1 MGKIVV
7 DRGLEQY
14 TIEDKNGT
22 VLGKFEMNPADVELV
37 KRYEHV
43 AEAVSHIADNVDER
57 KDIVDIVKEMEEELD
72 KQIDYLFNSN
82 VSKSFFSITSPFTV
96 LANGEFFVENVLNAI
111 GKLIEAETGK
121 LIGYKQLVDPPQPAP
136 APEETIVEQ
145 PEDTIYLEDLAF

>member
-7 DRGLEQY
+7 DRGLEEY

-37 KRYEHV
+37 KRYEQV
-43 AEAVSHIADNVDER
+43 AETVSHIADDIDES
-57 KDIVDIVKEMEEELD
+57 KDIVDILAEMESRLN

-82 VSKSFFSITSPFTV
+82 VSQSFFSITSPFTV
-96 LANGEFFVENVLNAI
+96 LASGEFYVENVLNAI

-121 LIGYKQLVDPPQPAP
+121 RFEKVQTKISKYTSK
-136 APEETIVEQ
+136 
-145 PEDTIYLEDLAF
+145 YHK

>member
-22 VLGKFEMNPADVELV
+22 VLGKFEMNHAHAELV

-43 AEAVSHIADNVDER
+43 AEAVSHIADNVDES
-57 KDIVDIVKEMEEELD
+57 KDIVDIVKEMEEKLN

-82 VSKSFFSITSPFTV
+82 VSQSFFSITSPFTV

-121 LIGYKQLVDPPQPAP
+121 RFEKVQTKIGKYTSK
-136 APEETIVEQ
+136 
-145 PEDTIYLEDLAF
+145 YHK

>member
-7 DRGLEQY
+7 DRGLEHY
-14 TIEDKNGT
+14 TSEDKNGT
-22 VLGKFEMNPADVELV
+22 VLGKFEMNPADLELV

-43 AEAVSHIADNVDER
+43 AEAVSHIADNVEEI
-57 KDIVDIVKEMEEELD
+57 KDIVKIVKEMEEKLN

-82 VSKSFFSITSPFTV
+82 VSQSFFSITSPFTV

-121 LIGYKQLVDPPQPAP
+121 RFEKVQTKIGKYTSK
-136 APEETIVEQ
+136 
-145 PEDTIYLEDLAF
+145 YHK

>member
-7 DRGLEQY
+7 DRGLEEY

-57 KDIVDIVKEMEEELD
+57 KDIVKEMEEELD

-82 VSKSFFSITSPFTV
+82 VSQSFFSITSPFTV

-121 LIGYKQLVDPPQPAP
+121 RFAKVQTKINKYTSK
-136 APEETIVEQ
+136 
-145 PEDTIYLEDLAF
+145 YHK

>member
-7 DRGLEQY
+7 DRGLEEY

-43 AEAVSHIADNVDER
+43 AESVSHIADDVDES
-57 KDIVDIVKEMEEELD
+57 KDIVDIVKEMEEKLNT
-72 KQIDYLFNSN
+72 QIDYLFNSN
-82 VSKSFFSITSPFTV
+82 VSQSFFSITSPFTV
-96 LANGEFFVENVLNAI
+96 LANGEFFVENVINAI

-121 LIGYKQLVDPPQPAP
+121 RFKKVQTKIGKYTSK
-136 APEETIVEQ
+136 
-145 PEDTIYLEDLAF
+145 YHK

>member
-1 MGKIVV
+1 MVKIIV

-43 AEAVSHIADNVDER
+43 SEAVSHIADNVDES
-57 KDIVDIVKEMEEELD
+57 KDIVDIVKEMEEKLN

-82 VSKSFFSITSPFTV
+82 VSQSFFSITSPFTV

-121 LIGYKQLVDPPQPAP
+121 RFEKVQTKISQYTSK
-136 APEETIVEQ
+136 
-145 PEDTIYLEDLAF
+145 YHK

>member
-43 AEAVSHIADNVDER
+43 AEAVSHIADNVDES
-57 KDIVDIVKEMEEELD
+57 KDIVDIIKEMEEKLN

-82 VSKSFFSITSPFTV
+82 VSQSFFSITSPFTV

-121 LIGYKQLVDPPQPAP
+121 RFEKVQTKINQYTSK
-136 APEETIVEQ
+136 
-145 PEDTIYLEDLAF
+145 YHK

>member
-43 AEAVSHIADNVDER
+43 AEEVSHIADNVDER

-82 VSKSFFSITSPFTV
+82 VSQSFFSITSPFTV

-111 GKLIEAETGK
+111 GKLIEEETGK
-121 LIGYKQLVDPPQPAP
+121 RFEKVQTKISQYTSKYHKRGLK
-136 APEETIVEQ
+136 
-145 PEDTIYLEDLAF
+145 

>member
-22 VLGKFEMNPADVELV
+22 VLGKFEMNPSDVELV

-43 AEAVSHIADNVDER
+43 AEAVSHIADDVDES
-57 KDIVDIVKEMEEELD
+57 KDIVDIVKEMEEKLN

-82 VSKSFFSITSPFTV
+82 VSQSFFSIK
-96 LANGEFFVENVLNAI
+96 I
-111 GKLIEAETGK
+111 GRAH
-121 LIGYKQLVDPPQPAP
+121 V
-136 APEETIVEQ
+136 
-145 PEDTIYLEDLAF
+145 

>member
-22 VLGKFEMNPADVELV
+22 VLGKFEMNPADV
-37 KRYEHV
+37 
-43 AEAVSHIADNVDER
+43 
-57 KDIVDIVKEMEEELD
+57 ELD

-121 LIGYKQLVDPPQPAP
+121 RFEKVQTKINQYTSK
-136 APEETIVEQ
+136 
-145 PEDTIYLEDLAF
+145 YHK

>member
-22 VLGKFEMNPADVELV
+22 VLGKFEMNPADVELG

-43 AEAVSHIADNVDER
+43 AEAVSHIADNVDES
-57 KDIVDIVKEMEEELD
+57 KDIVDIVKEMEEKLN

-82 VSKSFFSITSPFTV
+82 VSQSFFSITSPFTV

-121 LIGYKQLVDPPQPAP
+121 RFEKVQTKIGKYTSK
-136 APEETIVEQ
+136 
-145 PEDTIYLEDLAF
+145 YHK

>member
-22 VLGKFEMNPADVELV
+22 VLGKFEMNPTDVELV

-43 AEAVSHIADNVDER
+43 AEVVSHIADNVDDR

-82 VSKSFFSITSPFTV
+82 VSQSFFSITSPFTV

-121 LIGYKQLVDPPQPAP
+121 RFEKVQTKIGKYTSK
-136 APEETIVEQ
+136 
-145 PEDTIYLEDLAF
+145 YHK

>member
-43 AEAVSHIADNVDER
+43 AESVSHIADDLDDS
-57 KDIVDIVKEMEEELD
+57 KDIVDIVKEMEEKLN

-82 VSKSFFSITSPFTV
+82 VSQSFFSITSPFTV

-111 GKLIEAETGK
+111 GKLIEEETGK
-121 LIGYKQLVDPPQPAP
+121 RFEKVQTKIGKYTSK
-136 APEETIVEQ
+136 
-145 PEDTIYLEDLAF
+145 YHK

>member
-7 DRGLEQY
+7 DRGLEEY

-43 AEAVSHIADNVDER
+43 AEAVSHIADDVDES
-57 KDIVDIVKEMEEELD
+57 KDIVDIVKEMEEKLN

-82 VSKSFFSITSPFTV
+82 VSQSFFSITSPFTV
-96 LANGEFFVENVLNAI
+96 LSNGEFFVENVLNAI
-111 GKLIEAETGK
+111 GSLIKVETGK
-121 LIGYKQLVDPPQPAP
+121 RFEKVHTKIGKYTSK
-136 APEETIVEQ
+136 
-145 PEDTIYLEDLAF
+145 YHK

>member
-22 VLGKFEMNPADVELV
+22 VLGKFEMNPADLELV

-43 AEAVSHIADNVDER
+43 AEAVSHIADNVDES
-57 KDIVDIVKEMEEELD
+57 KDIVDIVKEMEEKLNN
-72 KQIDYLFNSN
+72 QIDYLFNSN
-82 VSKSFFSITSPFTV
+82 VSQSFFSITSPFTV

-121 LIGYKQLVDPPQPAP
+121 RFEKVQTKIGKYTSK
-136 APEETIVEQ
+136 
-145 PEDTIYLEDLAF
+145 YHK